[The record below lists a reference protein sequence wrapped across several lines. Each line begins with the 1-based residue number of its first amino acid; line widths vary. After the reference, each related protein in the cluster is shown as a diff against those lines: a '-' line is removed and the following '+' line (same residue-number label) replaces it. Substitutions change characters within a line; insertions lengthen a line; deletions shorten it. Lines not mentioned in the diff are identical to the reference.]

1 MVRPCI
7 SRLRNMD
14 KPSSTIR
21 VRHARSRQASQ
32 AHPLIPPMDRAS
44 VPTAPTQG
52 ESWKN
57 AVEGLPSPPVVHEIT
72 RLALCI
78 CLQAIMIPSRILSP
92 SAYRRLESVAA
103 LYLLVW
109 LSRAPLDNNRYC
121 RCHICALRYLIVR
134 ALLCFFAW
142 RAMKAGT
149 SCRLLGLGCLEGR
162 SWAIWV
168 ATGFYII
175 SCTQLMYDFLDK
187 VWHAFVASACAF
199 VFITCVADSS

>member
-78 CLQAIMIPSRILSP
+78 CLQAIMIPSRFLSP
-92 SAYRRLESVAA
+92 SAYHRLESVAA

-134 ALLCFFAW
+134 ALLCFF
-142 RAMKAGT
+142 
-149 SCRLLGLGCLEGR
+149 CLEGDEGGNVMQAAWSGLFR
-162 SWAIWV
+162 GAVLGDMGCYWILYHIMHAIDV
-168 ATGFYII
+168 
-175 SCTQLMYDFLDK
+175 
-187 VWHAFVASACAF
+187 
-199 VFITCVADSS
+199 